1 MRRLLIAFA
10 GLALIASVAACSHD
24 STPAPKASSTTPVP
38 TTSGVAST
46 TPAPPTTTPVQ
57 PTTGKR
63 GADGSTGNGLS
74 AEYCA
79 KNQDPGCPVGS
90 YIGPNA
96 IQNPNG
102 DGTWVPC
109 EGTICTNP
117 NHGAGPGTT
126 TTAPVEPTTTTQPA
140 TDRVEGAPCEG
151 DGHWV
156 HLEGGNADHYG
167 TDWLCRH

>member
-1 MRRLLIAFA
+1 MRRFLIAFA
-10 GLALIASVAACSHD
+10 GLALFSGAAACSED
-24 STPAPKASSTTPVP
+24 STSDPTPSSTAPAT
-38 TTSGVAST
+38 TTSSVVAST
-46 TPAPPTTTPVQ
+46 TVPAQ
-57 PTTGKR
+57 PTGER

-79 KNQDPGCPVGS
+79 KNQDPGCPLGS
-90 YIGPNA
+90 YVGPDA
-96 IQNPNG
+96 IPNPNG

-117 NHGAGPGTT
+117 NHGAGPEATT
-126 TTAPVEPTTTTQPA
+126 PPPVEQTVTTEPA

-156 HLEGGNADHYG
+156 HLEGGNAEHYG